1 MQAVVTAQEKTA
13 ATGDQNSWRAEFER
27 IAQEMR
33 EEARAAGI
41 EEMSMEQIDA
51 IIAECR
57 LEMKRESQQGN
68 GANEPFS
75 GL

>member
-1 MQAVVTAQEKTA
+1 MQAVVAETQETLTAKSK
-13 ATGDQNSWRAEFER
+13 DSWRLEFER
-27 IAQEMR
+27 VAQAMR

-41 EEMSMEQIDA
+41 EEMSMEEIDA

-57 LEMKRESQQGN
+57 LEMKRESQQGK